1 MRPYQAKAADYYR
14 FRDTADPF
22 ERQTGGTNRSRIGIR

>member
-1 MRPYQAKAADYYR
+1 MRPYQAKAADYR
-14 FRDTADPF
+14 FRDIADPF